1 MAGLP
6 FWIRS
11 ILIILKNTHSFS
23 GLQEAC
29 NLSSLNFHLIFG
41 FAFRYLKTPTIINTG
56 FVDGAFWMDCPR
68 PMPLT
73 LNVFFASILRLPFQG
88 DFKTKR
94 MTKNLKLS
102 LFDITPRPPAPL
114 SPTPA
119 AGIPFLL
126 MTIES
131 GFTGCVSLLPFPLL
145 HTMPRASPGDCVSP
159 RVGCVLSGMKSSL
172 YLVCAYQLVKSV
184 QHTGIPREEKERS
197 EQ

>member
-1 MAGLP
+1 MGSAP
-6 FWIRS
+6 HAIDF
-11 ILIILKNTHSFS
+11 KCF
-23 GLQEAC
+23 
-29 NLSSLNFHLIFG
+29 
-41 FAFRYLKTPTIINTG
+41 
-56 FVDGAFWMDCPR
+56 
-68 PMPLT
+68 
-73 LNVFFASILRLPFQG
+73 LRQHFTFTFG
-88 DFKTKR
+88 DFKTKG
-94 MTKNLKLS
+94 MTKNFKLS

-114 SPTPA
+114 SSPPA

-131 GFTGCVSLLPFPLL
+131 GFTGCVSLPFPLL
-145 HTMPRASPGDCVSP
+145 HTTQRASPGDCVSP